1 MTDTA
6 WVGTSRELAFYGD
19 HRNVGFPGI
28 AGATGPEHDDREP
41 DRAAPALGRTL
52 RLLDVAAVAVANVA
66 IWSAFA
72 GQAPLATRLL
82 LALLASVVTV
92 LAIGGHGLYRARACA
107 VRSVELVGLARASA
121 VGAAAAYAAALVM
134 DTADLVPALVAGC
147 TTFLAL
153 AAVRGGFVAWLRR
166 ARSEGRYS
174 RSIVV
179 VGGAA
184 EAERIVWLLRR
195 HPELGLRPVGVVG
208 DNDHRGTLDGIPWL
222 GGLDTIVNTLALVG
236 ANGVIVAPGDLD
248 VADLNQ
254 TVRDLLAAGV
264 HVQLSNGLW
273 GIDHHR
279 LRPLPLAH
287 EPFVYVEPAA
297 LRRGQRVCKRALDV
311 VVSAGLLVVSAPVW
325 LVAMAAV
332 RLQDGAPAIFRQV
345 RVGKDGRPFT
355 LFKLRT
361 MVPDAE
367 QQLVDVTSV
376 NQRAGGPLFK
386 AKRDPRRTRVG
397 RILEMTSLDELPQL
411 LNVLRGDMSLVGPRP
426 ALPHEVAQFDDE
438 LLGRHRVQP
447 GITGL
452 WQVEARDK
460 PDFEIYRRLDL
471 FYVENWSIGLDLAI
485 MFSTVCSVLGRVVPH
500 AEVAEPE
507 SVIDLTESVA

>member
-1 MTDTA
+1 MTDMA
-6 WVGTSRELAFYGD
+6 WVGTPRDLAYGD
-19 HRNVGFPGI
+19 ESVRGLDAVVGHGTPETDPAPPPGRV
-28 AGATGPEHDDREP
+28 PE
-41 DRAAPALGRTL
+41 LGRRL
-52 RLLDVAAVAVANVA
+52 RMLDLVAVTAAVLLAWTFDGDGVAVPARILLGSVTVVSTLVA
-66 IWSAFA
+66 IAA
-72 GQAPLATRLL
+72 
-82 LALLASVVTV
+82 
-92 LAIGGHGLYRARACA
+92 HGLYRARACA
-107 VRSVELVGLARASA
+107 VRSVELVGLARAT
-121 VGAAAAYAAALVM
+121 VIGALV
-134 DTADLVPALVAGC
+134 TVVAGRC
-147 TTFLAL
+147 IGLTVVATALGATVVTFLAL

-166 ARSEGRYS
+166 ARTQGRYS

-179 VGGAA
+179 VGAA
-184 EAERIVWLLRR
+184 EEAERLVWLLRR

-208 DNDHRGTLDGIPWL
+208 EDAEHGTLDGVPRL
-222 GGLDTIVNTLALVG
+222 GGIDTIVATLALVG
-236 ANGVIVAPGDLD
+236 ANGVVIAPGDLD
-248 VADLNQ
+248 AGDLNA
-254 TVRDLLAAGV
+254 TVRSLLAAGI

-279 LRPLPLAH
+279 LRPVPLAH
-287 EPFVYVEPAA
+287 EPFVYVEPAS
-297 LRRGQRVCKRALDV
+297 LRRGQQVCKRVLDV
-311 VVSAGLLVVSAPVW
+311 TVSAGLLVLSAPV
-325 LVAMAAV
+325 LLAAMLAV
-332 RLQDGAPAIFRQV
+332 RLQDGGAAIFRQV
-345 RVGKDGRPFT
+345 RVGKDGETFT

-361 MVPDAE
+361 MVPNAE

-386 AKRDPRRTRVG
+386 ATSDPRRTRVG
-397 RILEMTSLDELPQL
+397 RLLEKTSLDELPQL

-426 ALPHEVAQFDDE
+426 ALPHEVEQFDEE

-500 AEVAEPE
+500 PEPAPAATE
-507 SVIDLTESVA
+507 IDLTQSVA